1 MKALNE
7 KAMQTLENQI
17 PNLAEGAVRQ
27 AYVQALASGST
38 VIEVVDGQLVE
49 TRADG
54 SFTVLQKLATPTKIK
69 PGTKVRL
76 QA

>member
-69 PGTKVRL
+69 LGTKVRL